1 MLLYLHGFTSG
12 PQSVKAR
19 ALGERMAA
27 RGLADEFVCPQLP
40 ASPKDAIALAE
51 ALIEAQSEALSKPLS
66 EPLSEAQQKVGA
78 DDTAAVRPGQ
88 GKVTLVG
95 SSLGGFYATVLAEKY
110 DLDAVLINPAVIGQ
124 LPMEDFIGM
133 HQWLYTGEPFEF
145 TAQHIDELRAMVR
158 PSLQKPSRFWLLLE
172 EGDETLDYRQ
182 AVVYYAGARQTVLA
196 GGDHSFTRWP
206 DYLDEIIDRHL
217 AR

>member
-51 ALIEAQSEALSKPLS
+51 ALIRSR
-66 EPLSEAQQKVGA
+66 QKVGA

-88 GKVTLVG
+88 EKVTLVG

-110 DLDAVLINPAVIGQ
+110 ALDAVLINPAVIGQ

-145 TAQHIDELRAMVR
+145 TAQHVDELRAMVR

-182 AVVYYAGARQTVLA
+182 AVAYYAGARQTVLA
-196 GGDHSFTRWP
+196 KGDHSFTRWP